1 MCTLCTK
8 QTGKNSTDFVP
19 EIKNSKAPLFI
30 AIPIQLIV
38 FIVYKRS
45 EPISGGRGGNI
56 LGNIM
61 AIDIMTLCLHE
72 KIERN
77 WCNYVYFI
85 RNNRVIVGRNRWSFE
100 RVRWIV
106 PIHPAAK
113 FSKQSLCTWVCGKYL
128 RLSFIRKCSRIEDAA
143 FYYHGANNSEI
154 R

>member
-77 WCNYVYFI
+77 
-85 RNNRVIVGRNRWSFE
+85 
-100 RVRWIV
+100 
-106 PIHPAAK
+106 
-113 FSKQSLCTWVCGKYL
+113 
-128 RLSFIRKCSRIEDAA
+128 
-143 FYYHGANNSEI
+143 
-154 R
+154 